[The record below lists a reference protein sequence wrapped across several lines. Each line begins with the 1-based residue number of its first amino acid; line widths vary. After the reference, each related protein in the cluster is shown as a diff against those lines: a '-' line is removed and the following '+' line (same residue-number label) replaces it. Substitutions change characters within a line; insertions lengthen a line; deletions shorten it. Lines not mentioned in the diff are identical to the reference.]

1 MTTLTIQLNGA
12 PHPVIRGQTVA
23 ELLTELGLQHRKLAI
38 AINREVVAREQWP
51 QRTVQ
56 ANDRI
61 EIVHAIGG
69 G

>member
-12 PHPVIRGQTVA
+12 PHPVTRGQTVA
-23 ELLTELGLQHRKLAI
+23 ELLTELGLHHRKLAI

-51 QRTVQ
+51 QHTVQ